1 MKKGEW
7 TFLTNH
13 GRLFSYIAK
22 HPKST
27 AQGIAQEAG
36 LSIRAVQ
43 NIITDLEKDGY
54 ITRHREGRCNRYTV
68 NPEMPMRH
76 PLEHDHPVGNILL
89 ALGYQS
95 HRRNS

>member
-1 MKKGEW
+1 MIKREW

-13 GRLFSYIAK
+13 GRLFAYIAK
-22 HPKST
+22 NPKST

-43 NIITDLEKDGY
+43 KIITDLETGGY
-54 ITRHREGRCNRYTV
+54 VTRHREGRCNRYAV

-76 PLEHDHPVGNILL
+76 PLERDHSVGDILL
-89 ALGYQS
+89 ALGYRAQKK
-95 HRRNS
+95 

>member
-1 MKKGEW
+1 MIKREW

-13 GRLFSYIAK
+13 GRLFAYIAK

-43 NIITDLEKDGY
+43 KIINDLETGGY

-76 PLEHDHPVGNILL
+76 PLEQDHPVGDILL
-89 ALGYQS
+89 ALGYRSQKK
-95 HRRNS
+95 